1 MAWTVDDLKNDYQTL
16 RSYLNSAT
24 SYSDSQYIKRSI
36 YIVSKYIEHLESNSN
51 YHYIYGEDKD
61 DISVLV
67 SSVFK
72 YKKCFPAII
81 ETTSIAKNNDYDYSN
96 VCFNKDDHNNDISKE
111 DMLDLLHDMFK
122 SCGRKIYKLYS
133 KMEKDRERL
142 VNFNIDENSS
152 FGVIYPIPILRKSYI
167 SVGTSDNLMKNTLS
181 TLTHEYGHG
190 IGSLINDNRYNN
202 GNNFS
207 EIESFFF
214 ELIGL
219 DCYRKATND
228 PFYDKL
234 NKKYISNLIMRCH
247 SIMSIEN
254 SCEEALSSKTTSY
267 KSIKDNCM
275 KLLTDKGYN
284 FKDEPINLNLEMSYA
299 YSALAAL
306 ELFYIYKEDKKEA
319 FNILEKIVNRDK
331 EEDEIDSI
339 NNRLILCKSLTKQIK
354 EIKHVNND

>member
-1 MAWTVDDLKNDYQTL
+1 MAWTVDDLKKDYQTL

-51 YHYIYGEDKD
+51 SHYIYGEDKD

-72 YKKCFPAII
+72 YKKCFPAI
-81 ETTSIAKNNDYDYSN
+81 DFSN
-96 VCFNKDDHNNDISKE
+96 VNFNKEDHNNDISKI

-142 VNFNIDENSS
+142 VNFNIDEDSS

-190 IGSLINDNRYNN
+190 IGSLINDNR
-202 GNNFS
+202 
-207 EIESFFF
+207 
-214 ELIGL
+214 
-219 DCYRKATND
+219 
-228 PFYDKL
+228 
-234 NKKYISNLIMRCH
+234 
-247 SIMSIEN
+247 
-254 SCEEALSSKTTSY
+254 
-267 KSIKDNCM
+267 
-275 KLLTDKGYN
+275 
-284 FKDEPINLNLEMSYA
+284 
-299 YSALAAL
+299 
-306 ELFYIYKEDKKEA
+306 
-319 FNILEKIVNRDK
+319 
-331 EEDEIDSI
+331 
-339 NNRLILCKSLTKQIK
+339 
-354 EIKHVNND
+354 